1 MNSDMKSGIRNFLAR
16 AGVPLVAF
24 LAALGTFWAYQRGGH
39 DFDVFYFAWKLVL
52 QGHGL
57 EIYSNS
63 PDRYLYAP
71 GFAWVL
77 APLGLLP
84 KSVALAVWSCLEA
97 WVLALMIRAFAI
109 GPGEKDKTALGL
121 CACAALVMTR
131 AILINF
137 QYGQINLLI
146 LGVCVWALWIHL
158 ESGLESSALTSKWQA
173 ALSWFLLGVL
183 AVSKVFALPL
193 LLLPW
198 VRTKNVPRARL
209 LAERLGSV
217 TGVVLTLLAPVISV
231 GWGAAYHL
239 LFSWRE
245 ALLQKGL
252 PEESHNQ
259 SFVAFLNHYFTAA
272 PTHVI
277 ALGHIWRVL
286 GHDILSADTISLLSL
301 AWTFTW
307 MGVLLV
313 WLLKGAMEDRLRW
326 IAVAV
331 GLLIVPS
338 HLVWKPYFVFSI
350 PLAMVL
356 VLQKRSRAFQL
367 CVAFALI
374 NLTSFDII
382 GGTVAGYIEA
392 ASVFLWVHLALMI
405 SVMASDEKPATTF
418 D

>member
-1 MNSDMKSGIRNFLAR
+1 MTK
-16 AGVPLVAF
+16 AGVPLVAI
-24 LAALGTFWAYQRGGH
+24 LAGLGTFWAYQRGGH

-52 QGHGL
+52 QGRGL
-57 EIYSNS
+57 EIYANS

-84 KSVALAVWSCLEA
+84 KGVALAVWSFLEA
-97 WVLALMIRAFAI
+97 WVLALLIRAFAQRKI
-109 GPGEKDKTALGL
+109 NLGL

-158 ESGLESSALTSKWQA
+158 ERDGRESFSPKWRA
-173 ALSWFLLGVL
+173 ALAWFLLGVV
-183 AVSKVFALPL
+183 AVSKIFALPL
-193 LLLPW
+193 LVLPW
-198 VRTKNVPRARL
+198 LRTEKTSRANL
-209 LAERLGSV
+209 LAERVGSV
-217 TGVVLTLLAPVISV
+217 VGVLTTFLIPVVSV
-231 GWGAAYHL
+231 GWNAAYQL

-286 GHDILSADTISLLSL
+286 GHDILSPETISLLSL
-301 AWTFTW
+301 AWTFAW

-313 WLLKGAMEDRLRW
+313 WLLKGSLENHLRW
-326 IAVAV
+326 IAVSVA
-331 GLLIVPS
+331 LLIVPS

-356 VLQKRSRAFQL
+356 VLRKPTPVFLLFA
-367 CVAFALI
+367 AFALI
-374 NLTSFDII
+374 NMTSFDLI
-382 GGTVAGYIEA
+382 GGTLAGYIEA
-392 ASVFLWVHLALMI
+392 ASVFLWVHLALLAAAMK
-405 SVMASDEKPATTF
+405 SPQSSNST
-418 D
+418 

>member
-1 MNSDMKSGIRNFLAR
+1 MTK
-16 AGVPLVAF
+16 AGVPLVAL

-52 QGHGL
+52 QGRGL
-57 EIYSNS
+57 DIYANS

-84 KSVALAVWSCLEA
+84 KGVALAVWSFLEA
-97 WVLALMIRAFAI
+97 WVLALLIRAFAFCHDPVQRKI
-109 GPGEKDKTALGL
+109 NLGL
-121 CACAALVMTR
+121 CSCAALVMTR

-158 ESGLESSALTSKWQA
+158 EREGRDNFSPKWKA
-173 ALSWFLLGVL
+173 TLAWFLLGVV
-183 AVSKVFALPL
+183 AVSKIFALPL

-198 VRTKNVPRARL
+198 FRTEKTARANL
-209 LAERLGSV
+209 FYERVGSIA
-217 TGVVLTLLAPVISV
+217 GVLTTLLIPVVSV
-231 GWGAAYHL
+231 GWNAAYQL
-239 LFSWRE
+239 LFSWRD

-286 GHDILSADTISLLSL
+286 GHDILSPETISLLSL
-301 AWTFTW
+301 AWTFAW

-313 WLLKGAMEDRLRW
+313 WLLKGSLENQLRW
-326 IAVAV
+326 IAVSVA
-331 GLLIVPS
+331 LLIVPS

-356 VLQKRSRAFQL
+356 VLRKPSPTFLLFA
-367 CVAFALI
+367 AFALI
-374 NLTSFDII
+374 NLTSFDLI
-382 GGTVAGYIEA
+382 GGTLAGYIEA
-392 ASVFLWVHLALMI
+392 ASVFLWVHLVLLAA
-405 SVMASDEKPATTF
+405 VMKPHY
-418 D
+418 DSNSL

>member
-1 MNSDMKSGIRNFLAR
+1 MRNFLAR

-52 QGHGL
+52 QGRGL

-84 KSVALAVWSCLEA
+84 KTVALAVWSCLEA
-97 WVLALMIRAFAI
+97 WVLALLIRAFAI
-109 GPGEKDKTALGL
+109 GHGKTGLGL

-137 QYGQINLLI
+137 QYGQINILI

-158 ESGLESSALTSKWQA
+158 EQDVSKCAFTSKWQA
-173 ALSWFLLGVL
+173 LLAWFLLGIV

-198 VRTKNVPRARL
+198 FRKEKAPREKI
-209 LAERLGSV
+209 LAERIGSV
-217 TGVVLTLLAPVISV
+217 AGVLITFLAPVISV
-231 GWGAAYHL
+231 GWDAAYRL

-286 GHDILSADTISLLSL
+286 GHDILSADTISILSM

-307 MGVLLV
+307 MGVLLA
-313 WLLKGAMEDRLRW
+313 WLLKGAMDDRPRW

-338 HLVWKPYFVFSI
+338 HLVWKPYFVFSV

-356 VLQKRSRAFQL
+356 ILRKRSYVFQL
-367 CVAFALI
+367 CAAFALI

-392 ASVFLWVHLALMI
+392 ASVFLWVHLALLT
-405 SVMASDEKPATTF
+405 SVIFSDLNT
-418 D
+418 

>member
-1 MNSDMKSGIRNFLAR
+1 MNADMKSGIRNFLAR

-52 QGHGL
+52 QGRGL

-77 APLGLLP
+77 APLALLP
-84 KSVALAVWSCLEA
+84 KTVALAVWSCLEA
-97 WVLALMIRAFAI
+97 WVLALMIRAFAVGPI
-109 GPGEKDKTALGL
+109 GPVVKDKTALGL

-158 ESGLESSALTSKWQA
+158 ESKTLTSKWKA

-198 VRTKNVPRARL
+198 FRPAKVPRERL

-217 TGVVLTLLAPVISV
+217 TGVLLTFLVPVISV
-231 GWGAAYHL
+231 GWDAAYHL

-286 GHDILSADTISLLSL
+286 GHDILSAETISLLSL

-331 GLLIVPS
+331 ALLIVPS

-367 CVAFALI
+367 CLAFALI
-374 NLTSFDII
+374 NLTSFDLI

-392 ASVFLWVHLALMI
+392 ASIFLWVHLMML
-405 SVMASDEKPATTF
+405 STVMASPPQTE
-418 D
+418 